1 VLDRFKALARSLLL
15 RRRLDEDM
23 DDEMHFHI
31 EQYQRDLVRGGV
43 APAEAARRARQEFG
57 AICLVKEECREV
69 KGIPMFDEF
78 VRNVSYAFRQLRRS
92 PGFGAT
98 VVVTL
103 GLCIGANT
111 AVFSVIEAALL
122 RSLPYPEPDRLFEV
136 VREMRRGPEFQSTG
150 GQDGYAWE
158 ALKDARSLQVAAL
171 GSTSGVNL
179 GAGNR
184 ALYVQQQR
192 VGAGYFHVLGIPLAH
207 GREFDATED
216 RTGGAPAVVLSH
228 GIWKRLFNGDPSIVG
243 HPILLRG
250 EPHLVVGI
258 TAEAFRPRGRVDV
271 WTPLKPSTKGEGA
284 GTNYELIA
292 RLNSGATWAQAQA
305 EVQTRGAAAFE
316 RRKIPPTV
324 TALMSIAPF
333 ERANQ
338 VGLRDRLLILCSAAA
353 VVLLIGCVNI
363 ASLLLARGSARRRE
377 MGTRIA
383 LGGGPGSLM
392 RQLTTESL
400 VLGFI
405 GGAAGLALGYLAIE
419 ALQTVVARYGIW
431 QELRLDSRVLLATT
445 LVSLSV
451 SFLFGLTPALQAA
464 RVDVRETLLE
474 GGSRAVVGGHSH
486 WLRRALVLAEVALSL
501 VLLVGAGLL
510 IRTLLHLQHLNPGFD
525 GTNVLT
531 ASASLQDARYR
542 ESASVNRLFRDSIE
556 AIRTIPG
563 VEAAAIGLHVPYQRW
578 LNSGARVRGSSA
590 SLDTEIGT
598 SMNYVTPGYFEVL
611 RIPLRSGR
619 VFNERDTEDSMPV
632 ALVNETFA
640 RKFLKGQDALTSYIV
655 GGKVTREIVGVVS
668 DLQQQPGLSR
678 SGPIVQ
684 EPALYIPATQ
694 FSSDAFR
701 MAHTWYSPN
710 WVVRAT
716 GRRQEIARGME
727 RAISAADPLLP
738 VASFRSMLDERDSA
752 LKSQRVNAWLLGT
765 LAALALSLALVGV
778 YGMVA
783 NSVVERTREFG
794 IRMALGS
801 SRGRVLWD
809 AVAPGMLLSAAG
821 VAIGALMAAGSVR
834 LLKGLLYGVPPI
846 DTPTF
851 LTMASALI
859 VISAL
864 ASLIPALRLV
874 RLAPAS
880 VLRQD

>member
-1 VLDRFKALARSLLL
+1 
-15 RRRLDEDM
+15 
-23 DDEMHFHI
+23 
-31 EQYQRDLVRGGV
+31 
-43 APAEAARRARQEFG
+43 
-57 AICLVKEECREV
+57 
-69 KGIPMFDEF
+69 
-78 VRNVSYAFRQLRRS
+78 
-92 PGFGAT
+92 
-98 VVVTL
+98 
-103 GLCIGANT
+103 
-111 AVFSVIEAALL
+111 
-122 RSLPYPEPDRLFEV
+122 
-136 VREMRRGPEFQSTG
+136 
-150 GQDGYAWE
+150 
-158 ALKDARSLQVAAL
+158 
-171 GSTSGVNL
+171 
-179 GAGNR
+179 
-184 ALYVQQQR
+184 
-192 VGAGYFHVLGIPLAH
+192 
-207 GREFDATED
+207 
-216 RTGGAPAVVLSH
+216 
-228 GIWKRLFNGDPSIVG
+228 
-243 HPILLRG
+243 
-250 EPHLVVGI
+250 
-258 TAEAFRPRGRVDV
+258 
-271 WTPLKPSTKGEGA
+271 
-284 GTNYELIA
+284 
-292 RLNSGATWAQAQA
+292 
-305 EVQTRGAAAFE
+305 
-316 RRKIPPTV
+316 
-324 TALMSIAPF
+324 
-333 ERANQ
+333 
-338 VGLRDRLLILCSAAA
+338 
-353 VVLLIGCVNI
+353 
-363 ASLLLARGSARRRE
+363 
-377 MGTRIA
+377 
-383 LGGGPGSLM
+383 
-392 RQLTTESL
+392 
-400 VLGFI
+400 
-405 GGAAGLALGYLAIE
+405 
-419 ALQTVVARYGIW
+419 
-431 QELRLDSRVLLATT
+431 
-445 LVSLSV
+445 
-451 SFLFGLTPALQAA
+451 
-464 RVDVRETLLE
+464 
-474 GGSRAVVGGHSH
+474 
-486 WLRRALVLAEVALSL
+486 
-501 VLLVGAGLL
+501 
-510 IRTLLHLQHLNPGFD
+510 
-525 GTNVLT
+525 
-531 ASASLQDARYR
+531 
-542 ESASVNRLFRDSIE
+542 
-556 AIRTIPG
+556 
-563 VEAAAIGLHVPYQRW
+563 
-578 LNSGARVRGSSA
+578 
-590 SLDTEIGT
+590 
-598 SMNYVTPGYFEVL
+598 MNYVTPGYFEVL

-655 GGKVTREIVGVVS
+655 GGKVMRQIVGVVS